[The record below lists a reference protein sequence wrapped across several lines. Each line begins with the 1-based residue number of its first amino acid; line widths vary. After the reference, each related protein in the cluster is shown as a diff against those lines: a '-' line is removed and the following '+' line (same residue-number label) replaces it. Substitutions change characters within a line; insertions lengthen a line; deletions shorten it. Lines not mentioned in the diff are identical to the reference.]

1 MENSMTWQYK
11 YIFISDLPDYQ
22 ADGWELVGNMRP
34 DDWASPNKGNLII
47 RKSTVDCQEEIERNL
62 KTRHP

>member
-1 MENSMTWQYK
+1 MEWFYF
-11 YIFISDLPDYQ
+11 YIFPHQ
-22 ADGWELVGNMRP
+22 WPEFEAQGWELAGNMRP
-34 DDWASPNKGNLII
+34 DNWASPNKGNLII